1 MKRVFW
7 GIAVAMAGLV
17 LGGCAT
23 TGGSFSATA
32 SRMERGDRDNIDQE
46 KIVSVNKWANDRGY
60 GVTWVNLPRKSRD
73 KAED

>member
-7 GIAVAMAGLV
+7 GLAVAMTGLV

-23 TGGSFSATA
+23 TGGGSSYANA
-32 SRMERGDRDNIDQE
+32 SRMERGDQDNIDQE

-60 GVTWVNLPRKSRD
+60 GVTWVNLPRKPR
-73 KAED
+73 KLED